1 MIDIKVMNG
10 EIEEQEKLAYMKRGI
25 EKYGEENLIGIDIE
39 LDGEYVNLSYHIK
52 PVPFQRIRR
61 ITGYLVGTLDR
72 FNDAKKEE
80 VENSGNKIQELKEK
94 RIQKND
100 RPYI

>member
-39 LDGEYVNLSYHIK
+39 LDICKFILSY
-52 PVPFQRIRR
+52 
-61 ITGYLVGTLDR
+61 
-72 FNDAKKEE
+72 
-80 VENSGNKIQELKEK
+80 
-94 RIQKND
+94 
-100 RPYI
+100 

>member
-39 LDGEYVNLSYHIK
+39 LDGEYVNLSYHFLYLKVSKVKKSINT
-52 PVPFQRIRR
+52 FQKYFI
-61 ITGYLVGTLDR
+61 
-72 FNDAKKEE
+72 FF
-80 VENSGNKIQELKEK
+80 QLK
-94 RIQKND
+94 N
-100 RPYI
+100 